1 MDQERSSRAVQA
13 MPTLALRGL
22 VAFPGVTC
30 ILTLRRS
37 KSILAIKAA
46 MDLNRE
52 IFIITQE
59 NIEAEI
65 RMSRISIKSALSARL
80 NNC

>member
-22 VAFPGVTC
+22 VAFPGVTMHFDVK
-30 ILTLRRS
+30 RS

-59 NIEAEI
+59 KPHIYAGI
-65 RMSRISIKSALSARL
+65 RPHQREPL
-80 NNC
+80 